1 MREDIITGLRNGLER
16 GESLE
21 SSMKSFINAGYH
33 PIDVKQAAQALTNK
47 SYQSTTPKIVN
58 PTFPSISPQL
68 PSLPKLPVPP
78 SKKLPDVQSPQYQ
91 QTNSMPESSQLKEK
105 STKGPSFKLISI
117 LIVVL
122 LLLVSLLVVAIIY
135 GQQIIDAIFGS

>member
-21 SSMKSFINAGYH
+21 SSMRSFINAGYNS
-33 PIDVKQAAQALTNK
+33 IDVKQAAQALTDK
-47 SYQSTTPKIVN
+47 QSTTPKIAN
-58 PTFPSISPQL
+58 PSFPSIV
-68 PSLPKLPVPP
+68 PKLPPLP
-78 SKKLPDVQSPQYQ
+78 KFPAPLSKKLPDAQSPQYQ

-122 LLLVSLLVVAIIY
+122 LLLISILVVAIIY
-135 GQQIIDAIFGS
+135 GQEIVDAIFGS